1 MPKQVLIVED
11 DAGYESL
18 LRNLGEGR
26 GWSIALGADIDEVG
40 GSVDWA
46 DIAIVDL
53 DAASGSEAVT
63 YLRGR
68 REDLAIIALA
78 GDETATPSSTG
89 ADAVVHQLP
98 GDLVNVVNRLTAPP
112 ANVIDLTA
120 STKPGDD
127 KPWYVT
133 S

>member
-26 GWSIALGADIDEVG
+26 GWSIALGTEIDEVG

-53 DAASGSEAVT
+53 DSPAGAEAMT
-63 YLRGR
+63 FLRGR
-68 REDLAIIALA
+68 RGDLPVIALS
-78 GDETATPSSTG
+78 GDESATPASTG

-98 GDLVNVVNRLTAPP
+98 GDLVTVVNRLTAPP
-112 ANVIDLTA
+112 ANVIDLTSA
-120 STKPGDD
+120 TKPADD